1 MLKTKPKDSVL
12 HSTLT
17 FNSIRIISKERD
29 RSNQLFPAVP
39 SLELCHP
46 GAVSRQLLKHRHP
59 GADSSSGTRGI
70 TCCSSRRGF
79 QRSSTSH
86 PPNPSPQHCP
96 TPSWRGASTNPA
108 SEGAPGK
115 WGGPVGTNPVPISH
129 PRYPSLSC
137 QCNTGMHL

>member
-17 FNSIRIISKERD
+17 FISIRIISKERD
-29 RSNQLFPAVP
+29 RTNQLFPAVP

-96 TPSWRGASTNPA
+96 TPSWRGRVRTQPLK
-108 SEGAPGK
+108 EG
-115 WGGPVGTNPVPISH
+115 GGPVGTNPVPISH